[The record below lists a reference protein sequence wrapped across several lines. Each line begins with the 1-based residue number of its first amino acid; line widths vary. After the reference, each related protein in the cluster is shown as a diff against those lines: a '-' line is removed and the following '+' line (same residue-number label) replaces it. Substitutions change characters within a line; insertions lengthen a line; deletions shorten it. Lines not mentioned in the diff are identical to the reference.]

1 MCVFCVNDIA
11 FICVSALLRRTI
23 TSHLKGQSASYTPRT
38 YACFVFRYLHPSV
51 CISIS
56 LSPPH
61 VICTSTYLSVIRLR
75 VSSAYLFVLLVV
87 FCSSSPCLFLKINYL
102 LQKWGKRDIFLSVP
116 FLPSPLFDQIHRVSA
131 QLHRL

>member
-56 LSPPH
+56 LSPSH
-61 VICTSTYLSVIRLR
+61 VICASTYLSVIRLR

-87 FCSSSPCLFLKINYL
+87 FCSSSVSVFENQLPAPEM
-102 LQKWGKRDIFLSVP
+102 GKDIFLSVP
-116 FLPSPLFDQIHRVSA
+116 FLPSPLFDQIHGVSA